1 MVRAVIPDHSEHV
14 QRMLMNTVVF
24 DNTRVLTCDAGHA
37 VAEAIAIRAGK
48 VLAVGAS
55 DTVRASAGP
64 DSRIIDLNGYTIVP
78 GFIDTHPHL
87 LLFGTL
93 AEPIVDLGDA
103 RSHDDI
109 ADRLARPD
117 SPPVR
122 LRCHGAMGSCP
133 LGSASRTT
141 SSAAPTATSR
151 SASCRTGQS
160 WTGQRPA
167 IRSSSRRGRRSC
179 RACAP

>member
-1 MVRAVIPDHSEHV
+1 
-14 QRMLMNTVVF
+14 MNTVVF
-24 DNTRVLTCDAGHA
+24 DNTRVLTCDAGHT

-87 LLFGTL
+87 LHFGTL
-93 AEPIVDLGDA
+93 AEPLVDLGDA

-109 ADRLARPD
+109 ADRIAARAAEV
-117 SPPVR
+117 PP
-122 LRCHGAMGSCP
+122 GEWIM
-133 LGSASRTT
+133 TT
-141 SSAAPTATSR
+141 PV
-151 SASCRTGQS
+151 GE
-160 WTGQRPA
+160 PHYF
-167 IRSSSRRGRRSC
+167 IRSSYRDLAERELPDRAVLFGGPELFFQSLADLVHRAWSGQAADGALKLDENGRV
-179 RACAP
+179 